1 MKTFEMKSANRQECK
16 FDEAKKSQSKTGTQS
31 NTVLYAYDN

>member
-16 FDEAKKSQSKTGTQS
+16 FDEAKKYQSKTGTQS
-31 NTVLYAYDN
+31 NTVLYAYES

>member
-1 MKTFEMKSANRQECK
+1 MKTFEMKSANRQERK

-31 NTVLYAYDN
+31 NTVLYAYES

>member
-16 FDEAKKSQSKTGTQS
+16 FDEAKKSQSKTGTLFLLSSQS
-31 NTVLYAYDN
+31 LHS

>member
-1 MKTFEMKSANRQECK
+1 MKTFEMKSANRQKCK

-31 NTVLYAYDN
+31 NTVLYAYES

>member
-1 MKTFEMKSANRQECK
+1 METFEMKSTNRQECK